1 MQKKREARNTSSDI
15 WDIQQR
21 EAAGVITKREATNR
35 IQIMVHIS
43 QKRQQDQK
51 SDYQKGEEKVQ
62 NSDDSKEQRIPRRFS
77 IGPQTGDSDSN

>member
-1 MQKKREARNTSSDI
+1 MQKKREVRNTSSDI

-35 IQIMVHIS
+35 IQIMVHIR

-51 SDYQKGEEKVQ
+51 SDYQKKGEEKVQ

-77 IGPQTGDSDSN
+77 IGP